1 MKALADSPYYRNEM
15 EAIPL
20 NAEKFKMLKL
30 GTLTLLDSMAFLP
43 ASLDKLV
50 ENLHVSGHT
59 FPIVEQWLS
68 ATSGELGKIKKE
80 LVMRKGV
87 YPYEHMTSMEVLQ
100 EPLPAA
106 LL

>member
-30 GTLTLLDSMAFLP
+30 GSLTLLDSMAFLP

-50 ENLHVSGHT
+50 ENLHVSEHT

-68 ATSGELGKIKKE
+68 AKSGEQGKMKKG
-80 LVMRKGV
+80 R
-87 YPYEHMTSMEVLQ
+87 TRRRSNR
-100 EPLPAA
+100 
-106 LL
+106 